1 MSTRMTWRRAWS
13 VWQLWRYGKASQ
25 VKQRGS
31 GGQPKRAEAIGAP
44 MHPVYRVSYEHA
56 LAHARTAIDEQAF
69 RAAWAEGRSMTP
81 EQIFATHELDTP
93 GVSAISASSA
103 ARPAV
108 TAQAL
113 LTRREREVL
122 RLLTEGW
129 TNPQIAER
137 LMVSV
142 PTTSTHVASIFNKL
156 GVTSRSA
163 ATRYAVEHHLV

>member
-1 MSTRMTWRRAWS
+1 MT
-13 VWQLWRYGKASQ
+13 
-25 VKQRGS
+25 
-31 GGQPKRAEAIGAP
+31 
-44 MHPVYRVSYEHA
+44 
-56 LAHARTAIDEQAF
+56 T
-69 RAAWAEGRSMTP
+69 

-103 ARPAV
+103 VRPAV

-142 PTTSTHVASIFNKL
+142 PTISTHVASIFNKL

-163 ATRYAVEHHLV
+163 ATRYAVEHHLI